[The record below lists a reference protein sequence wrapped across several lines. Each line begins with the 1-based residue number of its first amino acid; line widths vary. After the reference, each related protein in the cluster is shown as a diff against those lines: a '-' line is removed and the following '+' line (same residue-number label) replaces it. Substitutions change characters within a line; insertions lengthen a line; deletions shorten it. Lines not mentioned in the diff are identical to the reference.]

1 METSILTTAC
11 WAFLWVA
18 LGEEMLDSL
27 KSAAVLKAGCYSQV
41 SPKSGEQLV
50 RDNLSH
56 TVGESGT
63 NRHRRFSDV
72 GAERL
77 PGIADLALKGSTSMA
92 QAPLLEQRTLCETKH
107 LFFKDSMSCLPAC
120 LLVNCTRDLDL
131 LEEVGSFEA
140 CCLCF
145 SLLAV
150 YCSPYRILNLHNV
163 QSGTSE

>member
-1 METSILTTAC
+1 M
-11 WAFLWVA
+11 WVA
-18 LGEEMLDSL
+18 LGEKMQDGME
-27 KSAAVLKAGCYSQV
+27 SAAVLKAGCYSEV
-41 SPKSGEQLV
+41 SPKSGEKLV
-50 RDNLSH
+50 QDNLSH

-63 NRHRRFSDV
+63 KRHRRFSDDV

-92 QAPLLEQRTLCETKH
+92 QALLLEQRTLCETKH

-120 LLVNCTRDLDL
+120 LLIKVPGTIYL
-131 LEEVGSFEA
+131 LEEVGAFEA

-145 SLLAV
+145 LLLAV
-150 YCSPYRILNLHNV
+150 YCSPYLILNLHNV